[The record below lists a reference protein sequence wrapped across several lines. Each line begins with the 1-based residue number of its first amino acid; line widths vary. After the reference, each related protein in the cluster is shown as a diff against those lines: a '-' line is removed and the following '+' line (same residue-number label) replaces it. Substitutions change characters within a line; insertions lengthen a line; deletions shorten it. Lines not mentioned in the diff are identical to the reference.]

1 MPKKAS
7 KKKLGYSIFTDPE
20 FMEKYRDLVL
30 SFQDGLSEDDLE
42 GENELLLPNYNRT
55 RHKGLSRPN
64 LQVQQP

>member
-30 SFQDGLSEDDLE
+30 MLDLNFHLV
-42 GENELLLPNYNRT
+42 GTSVGSNNNSLNAKVKSSL
-55 RHKGLSRPN
+55 
-64 LQVQQP
+64 